1 MLIRIRGGTPINS
14 NHRFLREEAVSGK
27 GGDKVHREIGNR
39 TVSGMFNLSHVLEFV
54 IDSLDNRPLPDQNL
68 VCNAHERPF
77 HVVPDFREQLNA
89 INEQFL
95 EEPLADVPLV
105 PEELPGNVLQKG
117 RVLEGFPVVH
127 VAGGQ
132 HETEQ
137 LAFLVAYQVELE
149 AVEPPHRALPPLRQ
163 PPKHPVQVDP
173 LVAADSQ
180 CRAVH
185 EAYPGAASH
194 QVLLQEQDQRH
205 HYLLLQ
211 FREPVVGYRIREHM
225 AHMRQDIPR
234 VEMFQTLIAAEMKQ
248 YHNRD
253 DFRV

>member
-105 PEELPGNVLQKG
+105 PDELPGNVLQKG

-127 VAGGQ
+127 VAGGG
-132 HETEQ
+132 
-137 LAFLVAYQVELE
+137 
-149 AVEPPHRALPPLRQ
+149 
-163 PPKHPVQVDP
+163 
-173 LVAADSQ
+173 S
-180 CRAVH
+180 
-185 EAYPGAASH
+185 
-194 QVLLQEQDQRH
+194 
-205 HYLLLQ
+205 
-211 FREPVVGYRIREHM
+211 
-225 AHMRQDIPR
+225 
-234 VEMFQTLIAAEMKQ
+234 MKLSSSPFSL
-248 YHNRD
+248 HTRWSLKP
-253 DFRV
+253 